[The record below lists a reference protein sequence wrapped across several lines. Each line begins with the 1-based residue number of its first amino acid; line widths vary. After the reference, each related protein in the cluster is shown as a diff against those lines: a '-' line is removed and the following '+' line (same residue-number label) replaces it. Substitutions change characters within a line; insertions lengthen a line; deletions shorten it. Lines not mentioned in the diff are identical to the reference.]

1 VAVPLSSRPPEI
13 SPLRLKVPADGL
25 KAAAFAVVPA
35 IRQLKKSR
43 ILGTAG
49 RLKEE
54 DLRRLDAAIRAYL
67 SD

>member
-1 VAVPLSSRPPEI
+1 
-13 SPLRLKVPADGL
+13 LRLKVPADGL

>member
-1 VAVPLSSRPPEI
+1 
-13 SPLRLKVPADGL
+13 LRLKVQADGL